1 MAWHSSLGVW
11 LEEAWIL
18 VLNHLWQ
25 STICLLLAWG
35 LVALLR
41 SAPAKF
47 RLWVWLLAAVK
58 FAVPT
63 VLLMTA
69 IERIGFDPAVYLQG
83 PAPLQRNVVLQ
94 ATQPIATDP
103 FVAYT
108 ATTSIV
114 AQPTLHRDV
123 FCWLSLVWLI
133 GLLVLLGRWFVS
145 RWRLVRMLRGAQ
157 QVPWVPL
164 HTQLQELQLRLGIHQ
179 DVEVVNV
186 EADVEPGVWRIW
198 KPVVLLPSRVIE
210 QLGDAELESVLLH
223 ELAHVAQRDNLW
235 CWLQRMLCAVFWF
248 HPLVWWL
255 HHKLIAE
262 RELMCDE
269 KVLRWSSCAETYP
282 DTLWKVAQLQFG
294 WTVTGVSHFTG
305 TNLKRRIKSMLQQ
318 NYSSWTRTH
327 KIAAVA
333 MTTVLCVVA
342 FATGMFAPRERMLAK
357 MQSLSLPHSVNLPFE
372 NAPELPLVITAA
384 EIQFSEADT
393 ARIHRNGVPDYSA
406 GSTPQP
412 FRRMNIYARLTNQSP
427 RRIKGYVLE
436 FGHPQEPRKLHRLFQ
451 VTQRNAE
458 KTRLAPSLIEPQ
470 ASVLF
475 SGFASM
481 SSTGNT
487 EAMKTYLSQFQL
499 KVVGIMFEADQEWY
513 WTAAAPGDSTP
524 QIQTQSFHRPVVLG
538 PDGSVLPIPRDDIP
552 ETSPP
557 HNAAPYRDEILTA
570 ADVTT
575 RPRILYREKAQY
587 TPEAREANVNGVVV
601 LNAIFGAD
609 GTVSAIRVIR
619 GLPLGL
625 DEEAVKAAQKIR
637 FQPATKDG
645 QPVSVRMSIE
655 YSFSTYKN

>member
-1 MAWHSSLGVW
+1 MNWHASLGVW

-103 FVAYT
+103 FVANT

-114 AQPTLHRDV
+114 AQPTAHREV
-123 FCWLSLVWLI
+123 FCWLSLVWL
-133 GLLVLLGRWFVS
+133 LGFLFILCKWQWA
-145 RWRLVRMLRGAQ
+145 RWRLVRMLRGAEK
-157 QVPWVPL
+157 VPWVPL

-186 EADVEPGVWRIW
+186 EVDVEPGVWRIW

-210 QLGDAELESVLLH
+210 QLDDAELESVLLH

-255 HHKLIAE
+255 HHRLIAE

-269 KVLRWSSCAETYP
+269 KVLRWSNGAAQYP

-305 TNLKRRIKSMLQQ
+305 TNLKRRIKSMMQQ
-318 NYSSWTRTH
+318 NYSAWTRTR
-327 KIAAVA
+327 KIAVVA
-333 MTTVLCVVA
+333 TIAVLCCVA
-342 FATGMFAPRERMLAK
+342 FAVGLFAPHEQMIAK
-357 MQSLSLPHSVNLPFE
+357 MQSQAYPHSVNLPFE
-372 NAPELPLVITAA
+372 NAPEIPLVITAA
-384 EIQFSEADT
+384 EVKIGDERTSTTVRDASGKQVELPRPAF
-393 ARIHRNGVPDYSA
+393 RIVRVFA
-406 GSTPQP
+406 K
-412 FRRMNIYARLTNQSP
+412 LTNQST

-436 FGHPQEPRKLHRLFQ
+436 YGHPQEPRKLHKLFQ
-451 VTQRNAE
+451 VTQYNSERS
-458 KTRLAPSLIEPQ
+458 KLTPSLIEPQ
-470 ASVLF
+470 SSFLF
-475 SGFASM
+475 SESVPM
-481 SSTGNT
+481 TNTGNT
-487 EAMKTYLSQFQL
+487 EATKTYLSQFQL
-499 KVVGIMFEADQEWY
+499 KVVGIRFEADQEWY

-524 QIQTQSFHRPVVLG
+524 QIQTQSFHRPITLAQ
-538 PDGSVLPIPRDDIP
+538 DGSVLPIPRDDIP
-552 ETSPP
+552 ETSPQN
-557 HNAAPYRDEILTA
+557 NAAPYRDEILTA

-575 RPRILYREKAQY
+575 RPRILYQEKAQY
-587 TPEAREANVNGVVV
+587 TPEAREANVNGVVM